1 MSIGINDE
9 SELVVELWEKM
20 KEFINVN
27 KRDDAAVIF
36 VETFIES
43 SISFDKNEIA
53 ESDIHL
59 DNAITVLD
67 GELMDDESDDEE

>member
-1 MSIGINDE
+1 MSIAVNDE

-36 VETFIES
+36 IETFLES
-43 SISFDKNEIA
+43 AISFDKNEVA
-53 ESDIHL
+53 ESDTHL
-59 DNAITVLD
+59 DNAIVILD
-67 GELMDDESDDEE
+67 AELENDIEDEI